1 MTIKT
6 SDLDFA
12 NIKQSLIEHFQQSDD
27 FNDYDFD
34 GSGLSSLLDVLAYN
48 THINGLTANMAI
60 NESFLS
66 SSQIRSSV
74 LAHAEALG
82 YTTKSRTGSTALV
95 NLTID
100 ALPLEDVLTIPLYHR
115 FSADVDE
122 VAFTFS
128 TQEQYT
134 AYKENDQFFFENVRI
149 HEGATKS
156 NTFIVSDEDS
166 AYVIADKNIDTSTM
180 LVKVFENF
188 NTTSYTTYINI
199 ESSVTIGDESRV
211 YIVKEVSNGYFE
223 IFFSDGNVLGTTPAV
238 GSKVQVEYLQTRG
251 PESNGATLFS
261 AEFLN
266 GRPITVET
274 VSKSSGGSERESLS
288 QIKKNAPRAY
298 TAQQR
303 LVTAA
308 DYENLIKSKFSE
320 YINDVVAWGGHD
332 NIPPEFGKVFVSL
345 NFNEGTDEQKKT
357 ATETLIQDNL
367 TSNLA
372 IMSIDTKFVDPQ
384 ETFLELTCRFN
395 LDPTKSET
403 PEAMQ
408 VAVKNII
415 KTHFNSSLETF
426 DAVFRRS
433 NLLKDIDDLSSA
445 ILNSRLDVVGQ
456 QRVLIENNNQRDY
469 TINFPYAIA
478 APDKDDYTVKTS
490 IFKYQGQDV
499 YIKNVLGSN
508 RLQIFD
514 LSNVVRE
521 RNIGCYEP
529 ATGEVF
535 FTALSV
541 DTLNPITLKVSV
553 TPANT
558 STVRPLRNYIIMLD
572 EDALS
577 ANAVIDTQ
585 STRVLL

>member
-1 MTIKT
+1 
-6 SDLDFA
+6 
-12 NIKQSLIEHFQQSDD
+12 
-27 FNDYDFD
+27 
-34 GSGLSSLLDVLAYN
+34 
-48 THINGLTANMAI
+48 
-60 NESFLS
+60 
-66 SSQIRSSV
+66 
-74 LAHAEALG
+74 
-82 YTTKSRTGSTALV
+82 
-95 NLTID
+95 
-100 ALPLEDVLTIPLYHR
+100 
-115 FSADVDE
+115 
-122 VAFTFS
+122 
-128 TQEQYT
+128 
-134 AYKENDQFFFENVRI
+134 
-149 HEGATKS
+149 
-156 NTFIVSDEDS
+156 
-166 AYVIADKNIDTSTM
+166 
-180 LVKVFENF
+180 
-188 NTTSYTTYINI
+188 
-199 ESSVTIGDESRV
+199 
-211 YIVKEVSNGYFE
+211 
-223 IFFSDGNVLGTTPAV
+223 
-238 GSKVQVEYLQTRG
+238 
-251 PESNGATLFS
+251 
-261 AEFLN
+261 
-266 GRPITVET
+266 
-274 VSKSSGGSERESLS
+274 
-288 QIKKNAPRAY
+288 
-298 TAQQR
+298 
-303 LVTAA
+303 
-308 DYENLIKSKFSE
+308 
-320 YINDVVAWGGHD
+320 
-332 NIPPEFGKVFVSL
+332 
-345 NFNEGTDEQKKT
+345 
-357 ATETLIQDNL
+357 
-367 TSNLA
+367 
-372 IMSIDTKFVDPQ
+372 MSIDTKFVDPQ